1 MVFLLPLGVRAQFT
15 YSLDQSIPV
24 KKSDGTELK
33 MAWAGGLNSVQTN
46 TMDLNHDMQADLVL
60 FDRMANKIL
69 TFLRTDDSFVYAPEY
84 EIYFPGDILNWVL
97 LRDFN
102 CDGKKDLFTGDNLG
116 MKVYTNVTET
126 GGFPNWDRFQFSTRL
141 NSDRCTENGQP
152 PPPCGKTD
160 VLVSEGFSCCKVNV
174 QLQFD
179 DLPSISDVD
188 GDGDLDIFVMRY
200 IGNGNIEYHRNMSVE
215 NNWGCDSLDFVRV
228 TQAWGNVRECSC
240 ARFAFNGADC
250 AAGGRTKHAGGK
262 SLLALDLNNNSEP
275 DLLFSESECSQLFEL
290 RNEGTGLSPVIN
302 EALPFPASTPAT
314 FVSYPTPYFE
324 DIDNDG
330 VKDLMVSS
338 NLFARE
344 FLNSNFT
351 SSNYFYRNNGTNS
364 SPDFTLVQRDFLQA
378 DMIDHGDNSVPA
390 LLDFDGDEDLDLFI
404 SSHNGNTF
412 RSPIL
417 IYENAGTSRVPDFK
431 LYSEDFLG
439 FSFVGDFNRKIQFAD
454 INNDNTTDL
463 VYTSTDG
470 NTGITSLNFI
480 ANGSTSGL
488 DFTNSSIARVDVQ
501 INRDENVYVFDVD
514 GDGAC
519 DLLIGR
525 TDGSLH
531 FLRQTSP
538 LAFVLEE
545 SEFLG
550 LGSSVLRQNVSVSI
564 ADLDADGK
572 LDFIYGDQTGT
583 IKIVS
588 DFKSVANAEEA
599 SITNIVY
606 NANAQNYVTQNLGG
620 RIWPRPANIF
630 GSTRPALI
638 VGNALGGIH
647 VLNSEGPD
655 LPDSPVIDVYPNPLR
670 ESQRVSIRIDRPAV
684 LEIFSILGQRV
695 SEPVRMQPFTRIVDE
710 FNGLRSGIYVLKFSV
725 GRKSYSRK
733 LIIDR

>member
-1 MVFLLPLGVRAQFT
+1 MRFILLLSFLLPLAVQAQFT
-15 YSLDQSIPV
+15 YSIDQSIPV
-24 KKSDGTELK
+24 RKTDGTQLK
-33 MAWAGGLNSVQTN
+33 MPWAGGLNSVQTN
-46 TMDLNHDMQADLVL
+46 TMDLNHDLQDDLVL
-60 FDRMANKIL
+60 FDRMGNKIL
-69 TFLRTDDSFVYAPEY
+69 TFLRNGDSFEYAPEF
-84 EIYFPGDILNWVL
+84 EIYFPQDILNWVL

-116 MKVYTNVTET
+116 MKVYQNMTDGSGSPSWKRFLFAT
-126 GGFPNWDRFQFSTRL
+126 GFAGNKA
-141 NSDRCTENGQP
+141 E
-152 PPPCGKTD
+152 
-160 VLVSEGFSCCKVNV
+160 VLLSKSNLSGNRVNV

-179 DLPSISDVD
+179 DLPSISDAD

-200 IGNGNIEYHRNMSVE
+200 VGDGRIEYHKNFSKERY
-215 NNWGCDSLDFVRV
+215 GTCDSLEYERI

-250 AAGGRTKHAGGK
+250 ASGGRTKHAGGK
-262 SLLALDLNNNSEP
+262 SLLALDLNNNNEP

-290 RNEGTGLSPVIN
+290 RNEGTSLSPLIN
-302 EALPFPASTPAT
+302 EALSFPASTPAT
-314 FVSYPTPYFE
+314 IVTYPTPYFE

-351 SSNYFYRNNGTNS
+351 SSNYFYKNNGTNS
-364 SPDFTLVQRDFLQA
+364 SPNFTLVQRDFLQA

-390 LLDFDGDEDLDLFI
+390 LLDFDGDDDLDLFV

-412 RSPIL
+412 RSPIF
-417 IYENAGTSRVPDFK
+417 IYENVGTSREPDFK
-431 LYSEDFLG
+431 MYSEDFLG
-439 FSFVGDFNRKIQFAD
+439 FSFVSDFNRKIQFAD
-454 INNDNTTDL
+454 INNDNTLDL

-470 NTGITSLNFI
+470 GSGVTSLNFMV
-480 ANGSTSGL
+480 NGSTSGL
-488 DFTNSSIARVDVQ
+488 DFSNSSITRVEVQ

-514 GDGAC
+514 ADGAS

-538 LAFVLEE
+538 LTFILQE
-545 SEFLG
+545 SAFLG

-572 LDFIYGDQTGT
+572 LDFAYGDQTGT
-583 IKIVS
+583 IKIIS
-588 DFKSVANAEEA
+588 DFKTVTNAEEA
-599 SITNIVY
+599 AITTIVY
-606 NANAQNYVTQNLGG
+606 NPSVENYVAHNLGG

-655 LPDSPVIDVYPNPLR
+655 LPDSPAIDVYPNPLN
-670 ESQRVSIRIDRPAV
+670 VSERLTIRIDRPAV

-695 SEPVRMQPFTRIVDE
+695 SQPIRMQPFTPLEDE
-710 FNGLRSGIYVLKFSV
+710 LNGLRSGVYILKFSV
-725 GRKSYSRK
+725 GDKSYSKK